1 MPARAARTARVLQR
15 VLVDAA
21 RAAIA
26 ILARDLAQIVEVELQ
41 VPRPRPAS
49 FSRSRRMSAFGGPY
63 GFYVSVSY
71 AATVL
76 ILGAVVWKTW
86 ADARAARRR
95 LEELERDRAAR

>member
-1 MPARAARTARVLQR
+1 
-15 VLVDAA
+15 
-21 RAAIA
+21 
-26 ILARDLAQIVEVELQ
+26 
-41 VPRPRPAS
+41 
-49 FSRSRRMSAFGGPY
+49 MSAFGGPY